1 MIIMPDTRQPTPV
14 ERLLD
19 WKVAYINHQAAVE
32 QLRPDTAPP
41 KAERLNH
48 SQPIHQGHP

>member
-19 WKVAYINHQAAVE
+19 WKVAYTYYQVALE
-32 QLRPDTAPP
+32 QVRPEYNPSQSQ
-41 KAERLNH
+41 RLNQ
-48 SQPIHQGHP
+48 SQPTH